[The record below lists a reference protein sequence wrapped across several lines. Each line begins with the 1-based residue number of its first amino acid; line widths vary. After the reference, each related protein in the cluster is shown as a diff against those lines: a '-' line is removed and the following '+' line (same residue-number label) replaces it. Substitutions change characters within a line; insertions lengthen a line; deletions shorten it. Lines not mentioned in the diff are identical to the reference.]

1 MEKSVLIVGNF
12 PTLPAGTYSV
22 CAGLAQRLAESRW
35 KVVATS
41 TKRGKFSRLL
51 DMMSTVWFKRDGY
64 AVAHVD
70 VYSGRAFLWAEAV
83 CQTLRWLGKPYLLT
97 LHGGNLPAFAQRW
110 PRRVRRLLR
119 FAAVVTIPSQYL
131 LEDMI
136 CYRRDIRRLPNA
148 LDLSTYKFR
157 LRGAPQ
163 PRLVWLRAFHSIYN
177 PSLAPD
183 VLARLVGD
191 FPGIYLTMIGPDKGD
206 RSLQATLKIANDLD
220 VVERL
225 KLPGAVSKESVP
237 DWLDKS
243 DIFLNTT
250 NVDNTPISV
259 LEAMACGL
267 CIVSTNVGGIPY
279 MLEDGHDA
287 LLVPP
292 NDPEATAHAIRRI
305 LTEPSLAS
313 HLSQNAR
320 RKSEQFDWSNIL
332 PQWEALLTSVAA
344 EVHE

>member
-1 MEKSVLIVGNF
+1 MEKSVLIVGSF
-12 PTLPAGTYSV
+12 PNSATGSHSV
-22 CAGLAQRLAESRW
+22 CADLAVRLAESRW

-64 AVAHVD
+64 AVAQVD

-83 CQTLRWLGKPYLLT
+83 CQALRWLGKPYLLT

-119 FAAVVTIPSQYL
+119 SAAAVTIPSQYL
-131 LEDMI
+131 LDNMI
-136 CYRRDIRRLPNA
+136 YYRRDIRLLPNA

-177 PSLAPD
+177 PSLAPK

-206 RSLQATLKIANDLD
+206 RSLQATLKIAKELD
-220 VVERL
+220 VVDRL
-225 KLPGAVSKESVP
+225 NLPGAVSKKSVP
-237 DWLDKS
+237 DWIDKG

-250 NVDNTPISV
+250 NVDNTPVSV

-292 NDPEATAHAIRRI
+292 NDPEATAEAIRRI
-305 LTEPSLAS
+305 LTETSLAS

-320 RKSEQFDWSNIL
+320 HKAEQFDWPNIL
-332 PQWEALLTSVAA
+332 PKWEALLTYSVNGSPT
-344 EVHE
+344 